1 VVMMNRNRV
10 MPLAQELIRA
20 IAREYNWP
28 DYLPPERVPAKVDPV
43 VYQKYVGLYEFD
55 SGFKITMTTENGR
68 LWAQV
73 EGQSKL
79 ELLPESET
87 KYFSDNG
94 ILHRFE
100 LDERGAVS
108 AVIIEQG
115 GRTMR
120 AKRIK

>member
-1 VVMMNRNRV
+1 MMNANRA
-10 MPLAQELIRA
+10 MPLAQELFRA
-20 IAREYNWP
+20 VAREYNWP
-28 DYLPPERVPAKVDPV
+28 DYLQPERVLAKVDPT
-43 VYQKYVGLYEFD
+43 VYQKYAGLYELD
-55 SGFKITMTTENGR
+55 DGFKITMTAEEGR
-68 LWAQV
+68 LWAQGQ
-73 EGQSKL
+73 GQSKF

-120 AKRIK
+120 AKRVK